1 MTGKHG
7 NSIRPTSLNEVTKT
21 HCTKSNQ
28 KSSCNF
34 GEHARH
40 VGRKQKRHDCLI
52 KLSSHALAVCKNK
65 TSKARKKSTTS
76 MKNKFHFRNYDT
88 IYEPHEMSI
97 YKFRQNKIKL
107 NADECLTL
115 PTFFS

>member
-1 MTGKHG
+1 
-7 NSIRPTSLNEVTKT
+7 
-21 HCTKSNQ
+21 
-28 KSSCNF
+28 
-34 GEHARH
+34 
-40 VGRKQKRHDCLI
+40 
-52 KLSSHALAVCKNK
+52 
-65 TSKARKKSTTS
+65 